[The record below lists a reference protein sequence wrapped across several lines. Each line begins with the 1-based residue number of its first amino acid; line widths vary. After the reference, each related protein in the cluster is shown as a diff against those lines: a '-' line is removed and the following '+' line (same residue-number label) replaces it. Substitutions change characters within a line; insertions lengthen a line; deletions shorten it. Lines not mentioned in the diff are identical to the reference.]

1 MLSVVNLLPRES
13 GDGGEGVV
21 VQRVSAH
28 FFNIKESILI
38 ISPASH
44 NNLVP
49 QGQTPKVCFNDPK
62 AKS

>member
-13 GDGGEGVV
+13 GDGGEGGL
-21 VQRVSAH
+21 QRVSAQ